1 MAGARHTFCAFRLAA
16 VWSLCLMVEVSCV
29 SVSPPVRSSE
39 ALPAII
45 PTRTM
50 PTLTLRATQPALPS
64 TDEPESKGLDIAV
77 PPGKEV
83 VIDGLLSVDEWE
95 SAKQID
101 LSGDNQLFL
110 MHAAGYLYLGI
121 RAKPEPVT
129 SICIDQADQI
139 SILHSSAAIGTAVY
153 RLGDGV
159 WEQVRSFD
167 WCCRDTTD
175 RPQAQEER
183 SAHLQEQGWIASN
196 GRMGI
201 PQEVEFQISLP
212 GDSIRLVVSSIGAPD
227 YESVISW
234 PGGLADGCSSPD
246 MLKGPI
252 PEETQFSLEDWITL
266 TMD

>member
-1 MAGARHTFCAFRLAA
+1 MAGARHRFYAFRLAA
-16 VWSLCLMVEVSCV
+16 VLGLCLMVAVSCV
-29 SVSPPVRSSE
+29 SASPPVRSSD
-39 ALPAII
+39 ALPAITPI
-45 PTRTM
+45 RAM
-50 PTLTLRATQPALPS
+50 PTPTLRATQTTLPS
-64 TDEPESKGLDIAV
+64 TDEPEGTGLDIAV
-77 PPGKEV
+77 PHGKEAL
-83 VIDGLLSVDEWE
+83 IDGSLSADEWE
-95 SAKQID
+95 SATQID
-101 LSGDNQLFL
+101 LADDNQLFL
-110 MHAAGYLYLGI
+110 MHAGGYLFLGI
-121 RAKPEPVT
+121 RGMAEPVI

-153 RLGDGV
+153 RLGGGV
-159 WEQVRSFD
+159 WQQVRSFD

-183 SAHLQEQGWIASN
+183 RAHLEDQGWIASN

-201 PQEVEFQISLP
+201 PQQVEFQISLP
-212 GDSIRLVVSSIGAPD
+212 GDSLRLAFSSIGAPD